1 MGISVHVYE
10 SLDEYILRNKD
21 HISPKLEVNETSL
34 PLQDVWVKEDDKIM
48 LVLES
53 KKFFNKPDVSRSI
66 TCYQTDNIKEHL
78 TGDEKLVKYDDVTF
92 EPNGEKIMF
101 FKKTLRKPQIFFK
114 VGRFWG
120 ELPKKRTKI
129 DWSKKFFNLKANRVD
144 LVLLTPVS

>member
-21 HISPKLEVNETSL
+21 HVSPKLEVNETSL

-78 TGDEKLVKYDDVTF
+78 TGDEKLVEYDDVSFDPKT
-92 EPNGEKIMF
+92 ENIQF
-101 FKKTLRKPQIFFK
+101 FKKKLRKARIFFK
-114 VGRFWG
+114 VGKFCG
-120 ELPKKRTKI
+120 DLPNKTVKI
-129 DWSKKFFNLKANRVD
+129 NWEYKFFNLKANRID
-144 LVLLTPVS
+144 FILL